1 MNQQPMN
8 QRIQPPS
15 AQNRTSPYGNMQS
28 TPPHATG
35 AHPQFAAAGQ
45 GQNANQSL
53 QQPGSNP
60 HVGGAVTTPQ
70 TPVFPPSQQG
80 QTAQGNAQMA
90 TPLSPGSES
99 REKERVTLLL
109 EINRELLLA
118 VIELQS
124 TQQAEKKEGAAA
136 AASSTPTEE
145 KDKAEKEKA
154 EKAKSS
160 SGREYVEYV
169 SVRAL
174 GLEYSANLWYDLDAC
189 DDFSQILHIL
199 RPLPIAPTSH
209 RVKSLPIQLSC
220 LLLLW
225 RCI

>member
-1 MNQQPMN
+1 
-8 QRIQPPS
+8 
-15 AQNRTSPYGNMQS
+15 
-28 TPPHATG
+28 
-35 AHPQFAAAGQ
+35 
-45 GQNANQSL
+45 
-53 QQPGSNP
+53 
-60 HVGGAVTTPQ
+60 
-70 TPVFPPSQQG
+70 
-80 QTAQGNAQMA
+80 
-90 TPLSPGSES
+90 
-99 REKERVTLLL
+99 VTLLL

-154 EKAKSS
+154 EKAKAS